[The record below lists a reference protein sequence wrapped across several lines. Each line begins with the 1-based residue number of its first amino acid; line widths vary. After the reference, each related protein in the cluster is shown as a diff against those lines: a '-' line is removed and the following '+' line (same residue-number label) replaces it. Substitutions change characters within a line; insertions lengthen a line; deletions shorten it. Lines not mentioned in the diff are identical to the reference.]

1 MEEFLSFIA
10 DILEVDKNTLT
21 LETSQDDVET
31 WDSLMQLRLLG
42 EIEAKYGVM
51 IPMERISTIKKLNDF
66 YQYIK
71 ESENAAINFVQRE
84 SGHAVRTFKKRE
96 RSISDRRVWR
106 VDHVC
111 T

>member
-71 ESENAAINFVQRE
+71 GIIKCGYQFCP
-84 SGHAVRTFKKRE
+84 T
-96 RSISDRRVWR
+96 
-106 VDHVC
+106 
-111 T
+111 

>member
-1 MEEFLSFIA
+1 MKEFLSFIA
-10 DILEVDKNTLT
+10 KILKVDKNTLT

-71 ESENAAINFVQRE
+71 ES
-84 SGHAVRTFKKRE
+84 
-96 RSISDRRVWR
+96 
-106 VDHVC
+106 
-111 T
+111 

>member
-31 WDSLMQLRLLG
+31 WDSLMQLRLLS

-71 ESENAAINFVQRE
+71 ES
-84 SGHAVRTFKKRE
+84 
-96 RSISDRRVWR
+96 
-106 VDHVC
+106 
-111 T
+111 

>member
-1 MEEFLSFIA
+1 MEKFLSFIA
-10 DILEVDKNTLT
+10 DILEVDKSTLS

-51 IPMERISTIKKLNDF
+51 IPMEQISTIKKLNDF

-71 ESENAAINFVQRE
+71 ES
-84 SGHAVRTFKKRE
+84 
-96 RSISDRRVWR
+96 
-106 VDHVC
+106 
-111 T
+111 

>member
-10 DILEVDKNTLT
+10 DILEVDKSTLS

-51 IPMERISTIKKLNDF
+51 IPMEQISMIKKLNDF

-71 ESENAAINFVQRE
+71 ES
-84 SGHAVRTFKKRE
+84 
-96 RSISDRRVWR
+96 
-106 VDHVC
+106 
-111 T
+111 

>member
-21 LETSQDDVET
+21 LESSQDDVET
-31 WDSLMQLRLLG
+31 WDSLMQLRLIG

-51 IPMERISTIKKLNDF
+51 IPMEQISTIKKLNDF

-71 ESENAAINFVQRE
+71 ES
-84 SGHAVRTFKKRE
+84 
-96 RSISDRRVWR
+96 
-106 VDHVC
+106 
-111 T
+111 

>member
-10 DILEVDKNTLT
+10 DILEVDKSTLT

-51 IPMERISTIKKLNDF
+51 IPRECFAAFFHILSFLWIYVAMRSKYQKECKNHERYFPCSSHTILWLKA
-66 YQYIK
+66 Y
-71 ESENAAINFVQRE
+71 S
-84 SGHAVRTFKKRE
+84 
-96 RSISDRRVWR
+96 
-106 VDHVC
+106 
-111 T
+111 

>member
-10 DILEVDKNTLT
+10 DILEVDKSTLT

-42 EIEAKYGVM
+42 EIEAKYGVI
-51 IPMERISTIKKLNDF
+51 IPMEQISTIKKLNDF

-71 ESENAAINFVQRE
+71 ES
-84 SGHAVRTFKKRE
+84 
-96 RSISDRRVWR
+96 
-106 VDHVC
+106 
-111 T
+111 

>member
-51 IPMERISTIKKLNDF
+51 IPMERIS
-66 YQYIK
+66 
-71 ESENAAINFVQRE
+71 AINPQAFPP
-84 SGHAVRTFKKRE
+84 SPSFSLLSH
-96 RSISDRRVWR
+96 SYPVWYG
-106 VDHVC
+106 VSEYVPDFQYNKYLQH
-111 T
+111 

>member
-10 DILEVDKNTLT
+10 DILEVDKSTLT

-51 IPMERISTIKKLNDF
+51 IPMEQISTIKKRNDF

-71 ESENAAINFVQRE
+71 ES
-84 SGHAVRTFKKRE
+84 
-96 RSISDRRVWR
+96 
-106 VDHVC
+106 
-111 T
+111 

>member
-10 DILEVDKNTLT
+10 DILEVDKSTLT

-42 EIEAKYGVM
+42 DIEAKYGVM
-51 IPMERISTIKKLNDF
+51 IPMEQISTIKKLNDF

-71 ESENAAINFVQRE
+71 ES
-84 SGHAVRTFKKRE
+84 
-96 RSISDRRVWR
+96 
-106 VDHVC
+106 
-111 T
+111 

>member
-10 DILEVDKNTLT
+10 DILEVDKSTLS

-51 IPMERISTIKKLNDF
+51 IPMEQISTIRKLNDF

-71 ESENAAINFVQRE
+71 ES
-84 SGHAVRTFKKRE
+84 
-96 RSISDRRVWR
+96 
-106 VDHVC
+106 
-111 T
+111 

>member
-10 DILEVDKNTLT
+10 DILEVDKSTLS

-51 IPMERISTIKKLNDF
+51 ISMEQISTIKKLNDF

-71 ESENAAINFVQRE
+71 ES
-84 SGHAVRTFKKRE
+84 
-96 RSISDRRVWR
+96 
-106 VDHVC
+106 
-111 T
+111 

>member
-1 MEEFLSFIA
+1 MLETEENMEEFLSFMA
-10 DILEVDKNTLT
+10 EILETDKEKLT
-21 LETSQDDVET
+21 LETAQEDVET

-71 ESENAAINFVQRE
+71 ES
-84 SGHAVRTFKKRE
+84 
-96 RSISDRRVWR
+96 
-106 VDHVC
+106 
-111 T
+111 

>member
-10 DILEVDKNTLT
+10 DILEVDKSTLT

-51 IPMERISTIKKLNDF
+51 IPMEQISTIRKLNDF

-71 ESENAAINFVQRE
+71 ES
-84 SGHAVRTFKKRE
+84 
-96 RSISDRRVWR
+96 
-106 VDHVC
+106 
-111 T
+111 

>member
-42 EIEAKYGVM
+42 EIGKIRCHDTDGADLYDQEA
-51 IPMERISTIKKLNDF
+51 ERFLSIYKGIIKCG
-66 YQYIK
+66 YQ
-71 ESENAAINFVQRE
+71 FCP
-84 SGHAVRTFKKRE
+84 T
-96 RSISDRRVWR
+96 
-106 VDHVC
+106 
-111 T
+111 

>member
-42 EIEAKYGVM
+42 EIEAKYGGMV
-51 IPMERISTIKKLNDF
+51 PMEQISTIKKLNDF

-71 ESENAAINFVQRE
+71 ES
-84 SGHAVRTFKKRE
+84 
-96 RSISDRRVWR
+96 
-106 VDHVC
+106 
-111 T
+111 

>member
-31 WDSLMQLRLLG
+31 WDSLMQLGLLG

-71 ESENAAINFVQRE
+71 ES
-84 SGHAVRTFKKRE
+84 
-96 RSISDRRVWR
+96 
-106 VDHVC
+106 
-111 T
+111 

>member
-10 DILEVDKNTLT
+10 DILEVDKSTLS

-31 WDSLMQLRLLG
+31 WDSLMQLRLFG

-71 ESENAAINFVQRE
+71 ES
-84 SGHAVRTFKKRE
+84 
-96 RSISDRRVWR
+96 
-106 VDHVC
+106 
-111 T
+111 

>member
-51 IPMERISTIKKLNDF
+51 IPMGM
-66 YQYIK
+66 
-71 ESENAAINFVQRE
+71 E
-84 SGHAVRTFKKRE
+84 SGSRMHLKRT
-96 RSISDRRVWR
+96 SVWR
-106 VDHVC
+106 RLRRNVC
-111 T
+111 FYCWMEMPC

>member
-42 EIEAKYGVM
+42 EIEAKYVVM

-71 ESENAAINFVQRE
+71 ES
-84 SGHAVRTFKKRE
+84 
-96 RSISDRRVWR
+96 
-106 VDHVC
+106 
-111 T
+111 

>member
-10 DILEVDKNTLT
+10 DILEVDKSTLT

-51 IPMERISTIKKLNDF
+51 IPMEQISTIRKLDDF

-71 ESENAAINFVQRE
+71 ES
-84 SGHAVRTFKKRE
+84 
-96 RSISDRRVWR
+96 
-106 VDHVC
+106 
-111 T
+111 

>member
-21 LETSQDDVET
+21 LET

-51 IPMERISTIKKLNDF
+51 IPMEQISTIKKLNDF

-71 ESENAAINFVQRE
+71 ES
-84 SGHAVRTFKKRE
+84 
-96 RSISDRRVWR
+96 
-106 VDHVC
+106 
-111 T
+111 

>member
-42 EIEAKYGVM
+42 EIEANYGVM
-51 IPMERISTIKKLNDF
+51 IPMDRISTIKKLNDF

-71 ESENAAINFVQRE
+71 ES
-84 SGHAVRTFKKRE
+84 
-96 RSISDRRVWR
+96 
-106 VDHVC
+106 
-111 T
+111 

>member
-42 EIEAKYGVM
+42 ESEAPSSCCAMPRLSRMVAPG
-51 IPMERISTIKKLNDF
+51 
-66 YQYIK
+66 
-71 ESENAAINFVQRE
+71 ENTRTMVAPSAMAA
-84 SGHAVRTFKKRE
+84 A
-96 RSISDRRVWR
+96 
-106 VDHVC
+106 
-111 T
+111 

>member
-51 IPMERISTIKKLNDF
+51 IPVSYTHLDV
-66 YQYIK
+66 Y
-71 ESENAAINFVQRE
+71 
-84 SGHAVRTFKKRE
+84 KRQVYKIPE
-96 RSISDRRVWR
+96 KFCAGITK
-106 VDHVC
+106 C
-111 T
+111 C

>member
-10 DILEVDKNTLT
+10 GILEVDKSTLT

-51 IPMERISTIKKLNDF
+51 IPMEQISTIKKLNDF

-71 ESENAAINFVQRE
+71 ES
-84 SGHAVRTFKKRE
+84 
-96 RSISDRRVWR
+96 
-106 VDHVC
+106 
-111 T
+111 

>member
-31 WDSLMQLRLLG
+31 WDSLMQLRLLD

-71 ESENAAINFVQRE
+71 ES
-84 SGHAVRTFKKRE
+84 
-96 RSISDRRVWR
+96 
-106 VDHVC
+106 
-111 T
+111 

>member
-42 EIEAKYGVM
+42 EIEAIYGVM

-71 ESENAAINFVQRE
+71 ES
-84 SGHAVRTFKKRE
+84 
-96 RSISDRRVWR
+96 
-106 VDHVC
+106 
-111 T
+111 

>member
-31 WDSLMQLRLLG
+31 WDSLMQLRLLR

-71 ESENAAINFVQRE
+71 ES
-84 SGHAVRTFKKRE
+84 
-96 RSISDRRVWR
+96 
-106 VDHVC
+106 
-111 T
+111 